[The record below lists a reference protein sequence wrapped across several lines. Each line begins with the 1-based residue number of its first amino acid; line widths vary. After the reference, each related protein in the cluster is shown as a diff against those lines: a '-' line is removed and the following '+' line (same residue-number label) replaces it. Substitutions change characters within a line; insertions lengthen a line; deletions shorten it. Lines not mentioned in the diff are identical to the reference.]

1 MLEKIRPY
9 IDLVSQNRNYRRL
22 WLSQIISNFG
32 DWFGILAV
40 YALITQ
46 YSDSEFLLGLIIIVK
61 MMSLASFSPF
71 AGYITDRFNRRRLM
85 IACDFLR
92 GLLVLGL
99 LLVVS
104 YDTLWLAYVLTAL
117 QMMLS
122 AIFEPAKTSSIPNV
136 TTEKE
141 LVDANVLS
149 AASWS
154 VIFTMGMGIGGLATA
169 WLGTDLVFI
178 IDAFSY
184 VVSAWF
190 IYRATIPQKKMDK
203 AERKRTANPLVG
215 IKEGFRYL
223 LDNHQVLRP
232 TLAKGCF
239 TMFLGALTYMLI
251 LVSEEV
257 LMMGSIGLGLL
268 YSARGVGTGIG
279 PVIGRRIFNRER
291 DWVKAMGFC
300 MIFGGLMYSI
310 VGLTTSLAIMLV
322 FVFIAHAASGA
333 NWVMSTV
340 LLQRRT
346 PDTFRGRVF
355 STEWLLFTLAQSAS
369 VLLASWILENGW
381 LTIQQTMIVFALLL
395 AVTGVIWHLTVTSNE
410 KDYQDEK
417 AKLDPTQEAPF
428 RSAEALRNQ

>member
-1 MLEKIRPY
+1 MFDKIRPY
-9 IDLVSQNRNYRRL
+9 VDLVSHNQDYRRL
-22 WLSQIISNFG
+22 WLSQIVSNFG

-40 YALITQ
+40 YALITR

-71 AGYITDRFNRRRLM
+71 AGYITDRFNRRRIM
-85 IACDFLR
+85 IACDLLR
-92 GLLVLGL
+92 AVIVACL

-104 YDTLWLAYVLTAL
+104 YETLWLAYVLTAL

-136 TTEKE
+136 TTKEE

-154 VIFTMGMGIGGLATA
+154 IIFTIGMGLGGLATA

-178 IDAFSY
+178 IDAGTY
-184 VVSAWF
+184 VLSSWF
-190 IYRATIPQKKMDK
+190 IYQAVIPQDEMSD
-203 AERKRTANPLVG
+203 AERKRTRNPLIG

-223 LDNHQVLRP
+223 QENHQVLRP

-257 LMMGSIGLGLL
+257 LMMGSIGIGLL

-279 PVIGRRIFNRER
+279 PVIGRRIFSKEQ
-291 DWVKAMGFC
+291 DWVRAMGYC
-300 MIFGGLMYSI
+300 MIFGGLMYMV
-310 VGLTTSLAIMLV
+310 VGWTTSLIVMLL

-346 PDTFRGRVF
+346 PDTFRGRIF
-355 STEWLLFTLAQSAS
+355 STEWLLFTLAQSIS
-369 VLLASWILENGW
+369 VMVSSWILENDW

-395 AVTGVIWHLTVTSNE
+395 SVTGIIWHVTI
-410 KDYQDEK
+410 
-417 AKLDPTQEAPF
+417 TQEEMAF
-428 RSAEALRNQ
+428 QEDRRKNLTAAHVAE

>member
-9 IDLVSQNRNYRRL
+9 IDLVSNNQNYRRL
-22 WLSQIISNFG
+22 WLSQIVSNFG

-40 YALITQ
+40 YALITR
-46 YSDSEFLLGLIIIVK
+46 YSDSEFLLGLIIVVK

-71 AGYITDRFNRRRLM
+71 AGYLTDRFDRRRIM
-85 IACDFLR
+85 IVCDLLR

-136 TTEKE
+136 TTKEE

-149 AASWS
+149 SASWS
-154 VIFTMGMGIGGLATA
+154 IIFTMGMGFGGLATA
-169 WLGTDLVFI
+169 WLGTDLVFVI
-178 IDAFSY
+178 NAISY
-184 VVSAWF
+184 VVSARF
-190 IYRATIPQKKMDK
+190 IYKAVIPQKMMSD
-203 AERKRTANPLVG
+203 AELKRTRNPLTG

-223 LDNHQVLRP
+223 FDNPQIMRP

-239 TMFLGALTYMLI
+239 TMLLGGLTYMLI
-251 LVSEEV
+251 LVSEDV

-279 PVIGRRIFNRER
+279 PVIGRRIFDRER
-291 DWVKAMGFC
+291 DWVRAMGYC
-300 MIFGGLMYSI
+300 MMFGGMMYSI
-310 VGLTTSLAIMLV
+310 VGMTTSLGVMLL

-346 PDTFRGRVF
+346 PDTFRGRIF
-355 STEWLLFTLAQSAS
+355 STEWLLFTLTQSAS
-369 VLLASWILENGW
+369 VMMASWILENDW
-381 LTIQQTMIVFALLL
+381 LTIQETMIVYAFFL
-395 AVTGVIWHLTVTSNE
+395 AVAGVIWHLTVTQNE
-410 KDYQDEK
+410 EAYQEK
-417 AKLDPTQEAPF
+417 NREEYVPAHSHTTERF
-428 RSAEALRNQ
+428 

>member
-1 MLEKIRPY
+1 MLEKIQPY
-9 IDLVSQNRNYRRL
+9 IDLVSNNQNYRRL
-22 WLSQIISNFG
+22 WLSQIVSNFG

-40 YALITQ
+40 YALITR
-46 YSDSEFLLGLIIIVK
+46 YSDSEFLLGLIIVVK
-61 MMSLASFSPF
+61 MLSLASFSPF
-71 AGYITDRFNRRRLM
+71 AGYLTDRFDRRRIM
-85 IACDFLR
+85 IICDLLR

-136 TTEKE
+136 TTREE

-149 AASWS
+149 SASWS
-154 VIFTMGMGIGGLATA
+154 IIFTMGMGFGGLATA

-178 IDAFSY
+178 INAISY
-184 VVSAWF
+184 AVSARF
-190 IYRATIPQKKMDK
+190 IYRAVIPQEKMSQ
-203 AERKRTANPLVG
+203 AELKRTRNPLTG
-215 IKEGFRYL
+215 IREGFRYL
-223 LDNHQVLRP
+223 FDNPQVLRP

-239 TMFLGALTYMLI
+239 TMLLGGLTYMLI
-251 LVSEEV
+251 LVSEDV

-279 PVIGRRIFNRER
+279 PVIGRRIFDRER
-291 DWVKAMGFC
+291 DWVRAMGYC
-300 MIFGGLMYSI
+300 MMFGGMMYSI
-310 VGLTTSLAIMLV
+310 VGMTTSLGVMLL

-346 PDTFRGRVF
+346 PDTFRGRIF
-355 STEWLLFTLAQSAS
+355 STEWLLFTLTQSAS
-369 VLLASWILENGW
+369 VMLASWILENDW
-381 LTIQQTMIVFALLL
+381 LGIQQTMIVYAFFL
-395 AVTGVIWHLTVTSNE
+395 AVAGVIWHLTVTRDEEAYHE
-410 KDYQDEK
+410 KNGEEYVP
-417 AKLDPTQEAPF
+417 AHSRT
-428 RSAEALRNQ
+428 AERF

>member
-1 MLEKIRPY
+1 MLDKIRPY
-9 IDLVSQNRNYRRL
+9 INLVSNNQNYRRL
-22 WLSQIISNFG
+22 WLSQVVSNFG

-40 YALITQ
+40 YALITK
-46 YSDSEFLLGLIIIVK
+46 YSDSEFLLGLIIVVK

-71 AGYITDRFNRRRLM
+71 AGYLTDRFNRRRIM
-85 IACDFLR
+85 ITCDLLR
-92 GLLVLGL
+92 GMLVLGL

-104 YDTLWLAYVLTAL
+104 FDTLWLAYVLTAL

-136 TTEKE
+136 TTEDE

-149 AASWS
+149 SASWS
-154 VIFTMGMGIGGLATA
+154 IIFTMGMGFGGLATA

-178 IDAFSY
+178 IDAGSY
-184 VVSAWF
+184 VVSSWF
-190 IYRATIPQKKMDK
+190 IYQAVIPQKQMSE
-203 AERKRTANPLVG
+203 AELKRTRNPLTG
-215 IKEGFRYL
+215 IKEGFQYL
-223 LDNHQVLRP
+223 WSNRQVLRP

-251 LVSEEV
+251 LVSEDV
-257 LMMGSIGLGLL
+257 LMMGSVGIGLL
-268 YSARGVGTGIG
+268 YAARGVGTGIG

-291 DWVKAMGFC
+291 DWVRAMGFC

-310 VGLTTSLAIMLV
+310 VGLTTSFTIMMI

-369 VLLASWILENGW
+369 VIVASWVLENGW
-381 LTIQQTMIVFALLL
+381 LSIQDTMIIFALGL
-395 AVTGVIWHLTVTSNE
+395 AVVGVAWHWMVASQE
-410 KDYQDEK
+410 EIYQKVVKERE
-417 AKLDPTQEAPF
+417 QS
-428 RSAEALRNQ
+428 SAVKTAEP

>member
-1 MLEKIRPY
+1 MLEKVRPY
-9 IDLVSQNRNYRRL
+9 IDLVSYNQNYRRL
-22 WLSQIISNFG
+22 WLSQVVSNFG

-46 YSDSEFLLGLIIIVK
+46 YSDSEFLLGLIIVVK
-61 MMSLASFSPF
+61 MMSLATFSPF
-71 AGYITDRFNRRRLM
+71 AGYITDRFNRRKIM
-85 IACDFLR
+85 IACDLIR

-104 YDTLWLAYVLTAL
+104 YETLWLAYVLTAL
-117 QMMLS
+117 QMMFS

-154 VIFTMGMGIGGLATA
+154 IIFTIGMGIGGLATA
-169 WLGTDLVFI
+169 GLGTDLVFI
-178 IDAFSY
+178 INAFSY
-184 VVSAWF
+184 ALSAWF
-190 IYRATIPQKKMDK
+190 IFRAVIPQKRMDE
-203 AERKRTANPLVG
+203 AEFQRTRNPLIG
-215 IKEGFRYL
+215 IKEGFQYL
-223 LDNHQVLRP
+223 FSNHQVLRP
-232 TLAKGCF
+232 TLAKGVF
-239 TMFLGALTYMLI
+239 TMCLGGLTYMLI

-279 PVIGRRIFNRER
+279 PIIGRRIFSRER
-291 DWVKAMGFC
+291 DWVRAMGFA
-300 MIFGGLMYSI
+300 MIFGGLMYSV
-310 VGLTTSLAIMLV
+310 VGLTTSLAMMML

-346 PDTFRGRVF
+346 PDTFRGRIF
-355 STEWLLFTLAQSAS
+355 STEWLLFTLTQSAS
-369 VLLASWILENGW
+369 VIIASWVLENEW
-381 LTIQQTMIVFALLL
+381 LTIQETMIVY
-395 AVTGVIWHLTVTSNE
+395 AVMLSVSGLIWHITVTQNE
-410 KDYQDEK
+410 QVYQQQK
-417 AKLDPTQEAPF
+417 KKLAAAHA
-428 RSAEALRNQ
+428 AEQG